1 MTTVGAELS
10 RGAVSNE
17 GIARHPQKKNREHG
31 DQQQCNADH
40 FLAMNLNASLHL
52 LLL

>member
-1 MTTVGAELS
+1 MTAVGAELS
-10 RGAVSNE
+10 RGAVSNK
-17 GIARHPQKKNREHG
+17 GIARHPQEENREHG

-40 FLAMNLNASLHL
+40 FVATNLNASRHL